1 MLDPHVNIR
10 LGARVLKEY
19 IRRGGTDAAGL
30 QLYNGASADATNA
43 YANRV
48 LGERQRLRE
57 AARRRGEASR
67 A

>member
-1 MLDPHVNIR
+1 MLDPRTNIE
-10 LGARVLKEY
+10 LGARVLKDY

-30 QLYNGASADATNA
+30 QLYNGASSDASNL
-43 YANRV
+43 YANKV

-57 AARRRGEASR
+57 AVRHGRDRTR